1 MYRIR
6 TPTVSNVTQT
16 SDVNSNVR
24 SVHLLMIVLT
34 VFVGRVEQGRYV
46 SLMMSDDLH
55 PQACLT
61 PPSTLEAE
69 LSGTYV
75 ISHVGCVRQG
85 SEV

>member
-1 MYRIR
+1 
-6 TPTVSNVTQT
+6 
-16 SDVNSNVR
+16 
-24 SVHLLMIVLT
+24 MIVLT

-55 PQACLT
+55 PQVCLT

-75 ISHVGCVRQG
+75 ISHVGCGRQG
-85 SEV
+85 SEVWRRGSDENNNNTVSLF

>member
-1 MYRIR
+1 
-6 TPTVSNVTQT
+6 
-16 SDVNSNVR
+16 
-24 SVHLLMIVLT
+24 MIVLT

-55 PQACLT
+55 PQVCLT

-85 SEV
+85 SEVWRSGSDEKNNNNASLF